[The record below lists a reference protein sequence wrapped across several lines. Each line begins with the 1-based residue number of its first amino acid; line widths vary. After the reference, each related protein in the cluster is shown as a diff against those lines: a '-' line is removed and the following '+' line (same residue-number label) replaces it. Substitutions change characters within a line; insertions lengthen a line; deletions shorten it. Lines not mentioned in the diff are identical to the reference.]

1 MSKPLRPLIIEDS
14 PEQAQLLVHE
24 LTAGGYEL
32 AYQRVDSAEA
42 VIAALEHQTWDIIL
56 CDHYMPAFSSM
67 DALSIL
73 QGKELDLPF
82 IIVSGHISEEEAVA
96 AMKAGA
102 HDYVMKDKLARLVP
116 AVERELKEAEERRK
130 RKQTEALYHSLVEHL
145 PQNVFCK
152 DAAGLFTFANQR
164 FCRAMGK
171 PLSDIVG
178 KTDADLFPPE
188 LARKHEQDD
197 ARVLES
203 GKMLETVEEHPGPG
217 QEKLYMQVIKT
228 PLHDARGKVA
238 GLQGIFTDVTER
250 RRAEE
255 AIRASLEEKTVLLRE
270 VHHRVKNNLQIVI
283 SLLRLQAA
291 RTKNSEALDTFQETG
306 NRIHS
311 MALLHEALYRSQS
324 LAHVNFADYIE
335 SLCSHLFRSHG
346 PKAVHVK
353 LERHL
358 EQVSM
363 DLDRAVFCGLIVN
376 ELVSNAL
383 KHAFPDE
390 RTGRIA
396 VELRTTPQEQIL
408 LKVAD
413 DGVGLPWGTNLR
425 QTKTLGHQLVFM
437 LAEKLRG
444 TVEVTRDRGT
454 AFCITFQAKPAEE
467 PPPLPGLPN
476 DQATQA

>member
-32 AYQRVDSAEA
+32 TCQRVDSAEA
-42 VIAALEHQTWDIIL
+42 VIAALERQTWDIIL

-67 DALSIL
+67 DALSIM

-152 DAAGLFTFANQR
+152 DAAGRFTFANQQ
-164 FCRAMGK
+164 FCQALGK
-171 PLSDIVG
+171 PLPDIVG

-197 ARVLES
+197 ARVLET
-203 GKMLETVEEHPGPG
+203 GKLLETVEEHSGPSG
-217 QEKLYMQVIKT
+217 EKIYVQVVKT
-228 PLHDARGKVA
+228 PLHDARGKVT
-238 GLQGIFTDVTER
+238 GLQGIFTDITER

-255 AIRASLEEKTVLLRE
+255 ATRASLEEKTVLLRE

-291 RTKNSEALDTFQETG
+291 RTKNPEALSTFQETG

-346 PKAVHVK
+346 PKAVHVR

-390 RTGRIA
+390 HAGRIA
-396 VELRTTPQEQIL
+396 VELRTTPQEQIF
-408 LKVAD
+408 LKVTD
-413 DGVGLPWGTNLR
+413 DGVGLPWGLNLR

-444 TVEVTRDRGT
+444 TIEVTRDRGT
-454 AFCITFQAKPAEE
+454 AFSITFQAKPAEE
-467 PPPLPGLPN
+467 PPPLPSLPN
-476 DQATQA
+476 DQTAQA